1 MEASQSYYLY
11 KEKKR
16 NNAKELQKKYVVNL
30 STIWAEECMRIL
42 TNNTSIQKKILLD
55 YFPQLAE
62 NIKYMKTF
70 DNNEEEQ
77 IKSYCEEV
85 IKNDNI
91 FGIVIIIISEH
102 QIILIQKT
110 LQDVYIIDPTSMLN
124 IRSIHDITFIETS
137 LLPIFIKNKYN
148 YEYVKLTYPL
158 QVYHK
163 DYYSNTILMV
173 LLVLC
178 LYQIYNNN
186 CTIDIIEI
194 PDKNSDKLKMI
205 SHFHKDILHITSIKT
220 QFTDLFLEFIN
231 LHIDSFENI
240 NDLEFAL
247 SINPIYLINNYE

>member
-11 KEKKR
+11 KEQKR
-16 NNAKELQKKYVVNL
+16 NNAKELQKKYVVNN
-30 STIWAEECMRIL
+30 SIIWAKECMRIL
-42 TNNTSIQKKILLD
+42 TNNTSVQKKILLD

-124 IRSIHDITFIETS
+124 IRSLHDITFIETS

-163 DYYSNTILMV
+163 DYYSNTLLIV

-178 LYQIYNNN
+178 LYQIYNT

-194 PDKNSDKLKMI
+194 PDKNSDKQKMI
-205 SHFHKDILHITSIKT
+205 FDFHKDILHITSIKT

-247 SINPIYLINNYE
+247 QINPVELIRKYDD

>member
-11 KEKKR
+11 KEQKR
-16 NNAKELQKKYVVNL
+16 NNAKELQKKYVVNN
-30 STIWAEECMRIL
+30 SIIWAKECMRIL
-42 TNNTSIQKKILLD
+42 TNDTSVQKKILLD

-124 IRSIHDITFIETS
+124 IKSIHDITFIETS

-163 DYYSNTILMV
+163 DYYSNTLLIV

-178 LYQIYNNN
+178 LYQIYNT

-194 PDKNSDKLKMI
+194 PDKNSDKQKMI
-205 SHFHKDILHITSIKT
+205 FDFHKDILHITSIKT
-220 QFTDLFLEFIN
+220 QFADLFLEFIN

-247 SINPIYLINNYE
+247 QINPIYLISNYDD